1 MYAEST
7 PDTAPNEAADA
18 LVSRWLKMRQDLI
31 FFYVAIDGLRQF
43 TPKNIPVTVKI
54 QAFCQLLVDYVS
66 AGYFELY
73 LRVAEDERCRE
84 LLDSLLARID
94 LTTEAALSFNDIY
107 DSDAHCEELLESLPE
122 DLSRLGEMLA
132 DRFEMEDQ
140 LLAALQPSATEDAI

>member
-84 LLDSLLARID
+84 LLDSLLAPRKEK
-94 LTTEAALSFNDIY
+94 LKAQAKSTWQAYNRAA
-107 DSDAHCEELLESLPE
+107 P
-122 DLSRLGEMLA
+122 
-132 DRFEMEDQ
+132 
-140 LLAALQPSATEDAI
+140 